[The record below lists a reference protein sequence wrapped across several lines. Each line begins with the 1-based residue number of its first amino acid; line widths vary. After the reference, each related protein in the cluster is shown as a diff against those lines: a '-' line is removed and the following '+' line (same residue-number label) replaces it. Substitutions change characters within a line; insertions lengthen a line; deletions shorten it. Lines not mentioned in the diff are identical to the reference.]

1 MSSPSSKRTITR
13 VLGLILITY
22 SLIISKQVLA
32 AKELSFCPAG
42 GPTGW
47 LNHFDYKRD
56 KNILSQYQRRYPG
69 RPFPYPMKSPHA
81 RYHHSTPAISSP
93 LCSVP
98 MVRTAVTIAD
108 HGKHSRFPFCF
119 ILIIFITGSFL
130 SSSSLNPETSN
141 ILFPV
146 LVNLQRL
153 QIS

>member
-81 RYHHSTPAISSP
+81 RYHPFYASYFQP
-93 LCSVP
+93 V
-98 MVRTAVTIAD
+98 MQRTNGTY
-108 HGKHSRFPFCF
+108 GGYYRRSW
-119 ILIIFITGSFL
+119 
-130 SSSSLNPETSN
+130 
-141 ILFPV
+141 
-146 LVNLQRL
+146 
-153 QIS
+153 